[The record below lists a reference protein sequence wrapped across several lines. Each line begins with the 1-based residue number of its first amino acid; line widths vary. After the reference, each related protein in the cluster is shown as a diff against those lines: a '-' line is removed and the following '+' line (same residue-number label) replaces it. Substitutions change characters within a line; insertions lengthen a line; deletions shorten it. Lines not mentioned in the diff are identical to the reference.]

1 MPGPIY
7 RTDES
12 EAGLLKVNEKPEP
25 FMFKAPV
32 LSTQILKH
40 VHWIL
45 MPRQLSKKQ
54 GNKGKEQGKG
64 WDKMFLGKRE

>member
-1 MPGPIY
+1 MPGPIF

-25 FMFKAPV
+25 FMFKAPL
-32 LSTQILKH
+32 LSTKILKH
-40 VHWIL
+40 VHRSL

-54 GNKGKEQGKG
+54 GNKGKKQGKG
-64 WDKMFLGKRE
+64 